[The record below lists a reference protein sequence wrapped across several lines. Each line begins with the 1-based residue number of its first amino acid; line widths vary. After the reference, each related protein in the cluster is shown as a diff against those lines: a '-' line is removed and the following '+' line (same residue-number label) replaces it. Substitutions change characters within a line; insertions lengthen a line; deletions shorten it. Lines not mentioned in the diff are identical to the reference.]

1 MKDTQGNWLRFP
13 TQQAGV
19 AASAGQLLRYST
31 GAFKGGRKRTL
42 REIISTYA
50 SGDPE
55 VPRYIQQASK
65 WTGFDPDQELDL
77 RDQDTLKR
85 VTAAVLRKEN
95 PNNTRLP
102 VSTVEAGINDAL
114 RNNFNYSS
122 DRGQLNVNGGRMEI
136 VVKDQRG
143 NVLQTQQQPVTA
155 SFQQSRSWANRNR

>member
-1 MKDTQGNWLRFP
+1 LQRLG
-13 TQQAGV
+13 
-19 AASAGQLLRYST
+19 AAALGT

-42 REIISTYA
+42 REIVATYA
-50 SGDPE
+50 AGDPE

-85 VTAAVLRKEN
+85 VTAAVLRKKRRT
-95 PNNTRLP
+95 PDASQHQRR
-102 VSTVEAGINDAL
+102 INDAL
-114 RNNFNYSS
+114 RNSFNYSA
-122 DRGQLNVNGGRMEI
+122 DRGQLNVNGGQMEI